1 MDPWLQDAALAR
13 RCLEGD
19 ELAWRELVDAHGRH
33 VFSLCLAAGLRPFE
47 AEDVCQDVMIS
58 ALRGLH
64 GYHGCRLS
72 TWLYRITR
80 RRIAD
85 HFRSTARREL
95 AAGFPGDATFPDVEA
110 GRPLTGSG
118 PEPDR
123 SPSGDEPLRQ
133 QLARLPEP
141 TRSILIAYHVGEVPV
156 REIALELR
164 MPENTVKSHL
174 RRGRTLVRTRL
185 QEAR

>member
-1 MDPWLQDAALAR
+1 LDPWLEDAALAR

-19 ELAWRELVDAHGRH
+19 EVAWRELVHAHGRR
-33 VFSLCLAAGLRPFE
+33 VFSLCLAAGIRPAE

-58 ALRGLH
+58 ALRGLR
-64 GYHGCRLS
+64 GYRGCRLS

-85 HFRSTARREL
+85 HLRSAARRDL
-95 AAGFPGDATFPDVEA
+95 AAGFPGDATFPEVRT
-110 GRPLTGSG
+110 GRQGAGSG
-118 PEPDR
+118 PEADP
-123 SPSGDEPLRQ
+123 PPLGDELRQ

-141 TRSILIAYHVGEVPV
+141 TRSILIAYHVGELPV

-174 RRGRTLVRTRL
+174 RRGRTLVRARL
-185 QEAR
+185 QEGT

>member
-1 MDPWLQDAALAR
+1 LDPWLEDAALAR

-33 VFSLCLAAGLRPFE
+33 VFSLCLAAGIRPSE

-58 ALRGLH
+58 ALRGLR

-85 HFRSTARREL
+85 HLRSAARRDL
-95 AAGFPGDATFPDVEA
+95 AAGFPGDATFPEVEA
-110 GRPLTGSG
+110 GRPPAGPG
-118 PEPDR
+118 PEPD
-123 SPSGDEPLRQ
+123 PPALGDELRQ

-141 TRSILIAYHVGEVPV
+141 TRSILIAYHVGELPV

-174 RRGRTLVRTRL
+174 RRGRTLVRARL
-185 QEAR
+185 QEGT

>member
-13 RCLEGD
+13 RCLQGD
-19 ELAWRELVDAHGRH
+19 EVAWRELVETHGRH
-33 VFSLCLAAGLRPFE
+33 VFSLCLAAGLRPPE

-58 ALRGLH
+58 ALRGLG
-64 GYHGCRLS
+64 GYRGCRLS

-85 HFRSTARREL
+85 HFRSPARRDL

-110 GRPLTGSG
+110 GRPRAGSRR
-118 PEPDR
+118 EPDPPR
-123 SPSGDEPLRQ
+123 LGGELRR

-141 TRSILIAYHVGEVPV
+141 TRSILIAYHVGELPV

-174 RRGRTLVRTRL
+174 RRGRTLVRARL
-185 QEAR
+185 QAGT